1 MDLYNGTPFPVITL
15 RYFYFLSNFQ
25 CAGPFTSVD
34 DIIDHY
40 KKEQIVEGY
49 NLKEPV
55 SVQVTASQSAMF
67 LTQLVI
73 T

>member
-1 MDLYNGTPFPVITL
+1 MRCILFAVS
-15 RYFYFLSNFQ
+15 LSH
-25 CAGPFTSVD
+25 CSVD

-55 SVQVTASQSAMF
+55 SVQVSRNGNVLISPQLDIVLFNFLKWLTACFFYS
-67 LTQLVI
+67 L
-73 T
+73 

>member
-1 MDLYNGTPFPVITL
+1 MSPEFKHAVFLVLLHFKCPV
-15 RYFYFLSNFQ
+15 SVN
-25 CAGPFTSVD
+25 SVD

-55 SVQVTASQSAMF
+55 SVQVAARRP
-67 LTQLVI
+67 VH
-73 T
+73 